1 MANQEKDIVYFDEDP
16 GYDIISSI
24 TGGYF
29 TTLPLIDGGIM
40 FLRENGQHTCSIN
53 DTATKMF
60 KIKIY
65 GRIVIV
71 GSNLDDSR

>member
-1 MANQEKDIVYFDEDP
+1 MQESEIVYFDEDP
-16 GYDIISSI
+16 GYDAITKI

-29 TTLPLIDGGIM
+29 TTLPLADGGIM
-40 FLRENGQHTCSIN
+40 FLRENGYYTCNIN
-53 DTATKMF
+53 KKATQMF

-71 GSNLDDSR
+71 GSSLHDSR